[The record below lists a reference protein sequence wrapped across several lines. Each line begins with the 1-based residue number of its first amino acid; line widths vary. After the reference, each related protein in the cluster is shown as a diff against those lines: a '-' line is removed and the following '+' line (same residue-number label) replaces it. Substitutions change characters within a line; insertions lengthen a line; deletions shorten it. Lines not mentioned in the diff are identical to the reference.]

1 MTDAQRKAMMEK
13 RAGLIE
19 EMEAL
24 NNKMATEN
32 RGFTEEEKD
41 NFESK
46 AKEVRGIDAAI
57 KADEETRALY
67 TAPKVAA
74 KEETEEDREVRAFA
88 STIRQRAV
96 DQNITKSDNEAV
108 IPTTIARKIVDHV
121 YDISPVFGQAE
132 KFNVKGNVAVPY
144 VDKANDN
151 IVAGYA
157 TEFEDLVAKS
167 TKLATIQLSGH
178 LVGALAKISR
188 SLINSTDI
196 ELVNFVVR
204 KIAQAEARFIDQ
216 EVLKGTSQ
224 KIEGCLGITQEFD
237 AAAATAITMDEIIS
251 VKDMIKTPFQK
262 SAIWVMHPETL
273 DMIRHLKDGINRY
286 YVLDDPTND
295 FGVSLL
301 GKPVYTSDQMAK
313 ATANASS
320 IYYGD
325 FGQGL
330 AGKVVEDS
338 VQILNEKYAI
348 QHAIGVVAWMELD
361 CKVQNAQALAALV
374 QGSGVSA

>member
-1 MTDAQRKAMMEK
+1 MTDAQRKEMMEK
-13 RAGLIE
+13 RASLIE
-19 EMEAL
+19 QMEAL
-24 NNKMATEN
+24 NNKAAEEK
-32 RGFTEEEKD
+32 RGFSADEKD
-41 NFESK
+41 SFDSM
-46 AKEVRGIDAAI
+46 AGEVRGIDSAV

-67 TAPKVAA
+67 DAPKAA
-74 KEETEEDREVRAFA
+74 TKEETQEDIDVRAFA
-88 STIRQRAV
+88 DIVRQRA
-96 DQNITKSDNEAV
+96 DQNITKGDNAAV
-108 IPTTIARKIVDHV
+108 IPTTIAKKIVDLV
-121 YDISPVFGQAE
+121 YDLSPVFGMAE
-132 KFNVKGNVAVPY
+132 KFNVKGNVAIPY

-151 IVAGYA
+151 VAAAYA
-157 TEFEDLVAKS
+157 TEFVDLEAKS
-167 TKLATIQLSGH
+167 TKFLSVQLSGN

-196 ELVNFVVR
+196 DLVNFVIN

-216 EVLKGTSQ
+216 EVLKGTSN
-224 KIEGCLGITQEFD
+224 KIEGLLGVTQEVD
-237 AAAATAITMDEIIS
+237 TASASAITMDEIITL
-251 VKDMIKTPFQK
+251 KDALKTPFQK
-262 SAIWVMHPETL
+262 NAIWVMHPETL

-286 YVLDDPTND
+286 YVLDDPTSD

-313 ATANASS
+313 VSSGNKS

-325 FGQGL
+325 FRQGL

-361 CKVQNAQALAALV
+361 AKVQNAQAIAALV
-374 QGSGVSA
+374 QGGGVSA

>member
-1 MTDAQRKAMMEK
+1 MTDAQRKELMEK
-13 RAGLIE
+13 RASLIE

-24 NNKMATEN
+24 NSKMAEEN
-32 RGFTEEEKD
+32 RCLSEEEKNSFD
-41 NFESK
+41 TL
-46 AKEVRGIDAAI
+46 AKEVRSIDATV
-57 KADEETRALY
+57 KADEETRALSQTPK
-67 TAPKVAA
+67 TAT
-74 KEETEEDREVRAFA
+74 KEETQEDIDVRAFA
-88 STIRQRAV
+88 DIIRQRGV
-96 DQNITKSDNEAV
+96 DQNITKGDNSDV
-108 IPTTIARKIVDHV
+108 IPTTIAKKIIDLV
-121 YDISPVFGQAE
+121 YDLSPVFGMAE
-132 KFNVKGNVAVPY
+132 KFNVKGNVAIPY
-144 VDKANDN
+144 VDKTNDN
-151 IVAGYA
+151 ISAGYA
-157 TEFEDLVAKS
+157 TEFEDLTAKS
-167 TKLATIQLSGH
+167 TRLKTIQLTGF
-178 LVGALAKISR
+178 LVGVLAKVSR

-196 ELVNFVVR
+196 DLVNFVINR
-204 KIAQAEARFIDQ
+204 IAAAEARFIDT

-251 VKDMIKTPFQK
+251 VKDMLKTPFQK
-262 SAIWVMHPETL
+262 NAIWVMHPETL

-325 FGQGL
+325 FRQGL

-348 QHAIGVVAWMELD
+348 QHALGVVAWMELD
-361 CKVQNAQALAALV
+361 CKVQNAQAIAALI